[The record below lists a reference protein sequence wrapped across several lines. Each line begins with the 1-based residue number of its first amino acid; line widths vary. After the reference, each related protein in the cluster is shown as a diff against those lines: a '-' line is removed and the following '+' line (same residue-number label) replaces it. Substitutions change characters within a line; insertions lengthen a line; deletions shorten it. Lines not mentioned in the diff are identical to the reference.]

1 MKKFSELNVG
11 DEFFSEGKI
20 SLQELENYLSF
31 SGIKNILYKNNEDSK
46 KIVSGRAILGR
57 MEGEFTRLKEM
68 YGNLLIF
75 YGMDGD
81 PSWKGRHARFLKP
94 LYTDEILKMKFRILE
109 KLILMKIMAFW
120 LLILKG
126 LKRMATWL
134 LLQDVTYTK
143 SKRTLQRINK
153 EFDCGC
159 NHYYSYK

>member
-31 SGIKNILYKNNEDSK
+31 SGIKNVLYKNNEDPK

-57 MEGEFTRLKEM
+57 IEGEFTKLEEM

-94 LYTDEILKMKFRILE
+94 LYVDEILKMKFKISE
-109 KLILMKIMAFW
+109 KTELNENYG
-120 LLILKG
+120 LLAIDFEG
-126 LKRMATWL
+126 
-134 LLQDVTYTK
+134 
-143 SKRTLQRINK
+143 SKENGDLVVVARRNLYQIKKDPPMNQ
-153 EFDCGC
+153 
-159 NHYYSYK
+159 